1 MSTVVID
8 EKTEATVR
16 EILVNSLDLEGEELT
31 RTGLFVEDYGADS
44 LGAIEVLS
52 ALEKTFDVTIEQE
65 ELPAMVNLEA
75 VLDVLSRAAAR

>member
-75 VLDVLSRAAAR
+75 VLDVLSRAASR